1 MSTDID
7 YTKLDKRTIERLVR
21 QGVVDEKTI
30 EKAMKG
36 LSDKA
41 DLATPVESSLQ
52 DDEDYDDEDEE

>member
-30 EKAMKG
+30 EKAMKA

-41 DLATPVESSLQ
+41 DLATPVESSLL